1 MQGNSISVVQSFTY
15 DLNQTPDISED
26 VEFSL
31 CDMKTGGVSQ
41 ESIQKRENTCE
52 RVPFIPPSFENTPI
66 DLNVAFEFSQSPED
80 NIMFI
85 EETLG
90 VSFISRSL
98 YCNFFQLLFK
108 IMFVL
113 LYIIAMLQGI

>member
-1 MQGNSISVVQSFTY
+1 MGQLFTY
-15 DLNQTPDISED
+15 DLNQTPGISED

-31 CDMKTGGVSQ
+31 CDMTTGGVSQ
-41 ESIQKRENTCE
+41 ESIQQREKTSE
-52 RVPFIPPSFENTPI
+52 RVPFSPPSFDKTPI
-66 DLNVAFEFSQSPED
+66 DLNVAFDFSQSPED
-80 NIMFI
+80 NIMSV

-108 IMFVL
+108 LMFLL
-113 LYIIAMLQGI
+113 LYIIAMLQCI

>member
-1 MQGNSISVVQSFTY
+1 MGQSFTY
-15 DLNQTPDISED
+15 DLNQTPDSSEY

-31 CDMKTGGVSQ
+31 CDMTTRGVSQ
-41 ESIQKRENTCE
+41 ESIQQREKTFE
-52 RVPFIPPSFENTPI
+52 RVPFSPPSFDNTPI
-66 DLNVAFEFSQSPED
+66 DLNVAFDFSQSPED
-80 NIMFI
+80 NIMSV

-108 IMFVL
+108 LMFVL